1 MENHCHLERAVLL
14 LDRMENRYHL
24 VKVAH
29 QLDRMENR
37 YHLVKAVHQLDRMG
51 NHYHLERLVLVAL
64 EILVLVVQADPE
76 IWVVLADHRLN
87 KKKLQEKHLKQH

>member
-1 MENHCHLERAVLL
+1 MENHCHL
-14 LDRMENRYHL
+14 
-24 VKVAH
+24 VKAAPL
-29 QLDRMENR
+29 LDRMENR
-37 YHLVKAVHQLDRMG
+37 YHLVKAVPLLDRMENRYRLVKAAHLLDRMG
-51 NHYHLERLVLVAL
+51 NHYHLEKLVLAVL

>member
-1 MENHCHLERAVLL
+1 MENHCHLEKVVLL
-14 LDRMENRYHL
+14 LDRMENHCHL

-29 QLDRMENR
+29 L
-37 YHLVKAVHQLDRMG
+37 LDRMG
-51 NHYHLERLVLVAL
+51 NHYHLEKLVLAAL

>member
-1 MENHCHLERAVLL
+1 MENHCHLVKAAPL

-24 VKVAH
+24 VKAAPL
-29 QLDRMENR
+29 LDRMENR
-37 YHLVKAVHQLDRMG
+37 YHLVKAAHLLDRMG
-51 NHYHLERLVLVAL
+51 NHYHLEKLVLVAL

>member
-1 MENHCHLERAVLL
+1 MENHCHLEKVVLL
-14 LDRMENRYHL
+14 LDRMENHCHL

-29 QLDRMENR
+29 L
-37 YHLVKAVHQLDRMG
+37 LDRMG
-51 NHYHLERLVLVAL
+51 NHYHLEKLVLVAL

-76 IWVVLADHRLN
+76 IWEVLADHRLN

>member
-1 MENHCHLERAVLL
+1 MAQ
-14 LDRMENRYHL
+14 MENRYHL

-29 QLDRMENR
+29 L
-37 YHLVKAVHQLDRMG
+37 LDRMG
-51 NHYHLERLVLVAL
+51 NHYHLEKLVLAAL
-64 EILVLVVQADPE
+64 EILVPVVLADLE

>member
-14 LDRMENRYHL
+14 
-24 VKVAH
+24 
-29 QLDRMENR
+29 LDRMENR

-76 IWVVLADHRLN
+76 IWVVLVDLHPS
-87 KKKLQEKHLKQH
+87 KKR

>member
-1 MENHCHLERAVLL
+1 MENHCHL
-14 LDRMENRYHL
+14 
-24 VKVAH
+24 VKAAPL
-29 QLDRMENR
+29 LDRMENR
-37 YHLVKAVHQLDRMG
+37 YHLVKAVPLLDRMENRYRLVKAAHLLDRMG
-51 NHYHLERLVLVAL
+51 NHYHLEKLVLVAL

>member
-51 NHYHLERLVLVAL
+51 NHYHLEKLVLVAL

-76 IWVVLADHRLN
+76 IWVVLVDLHPS
-87 KKKLQEKHLKQH
+87 KKR

>member
-1 MENHCHLERAVLL
+1 MENHCHLEKVVLL
-14 LDRMENRYHL
+14 LDRMENHCHL

-29 QLDRMENR
+29 L
-37 YHLVKAVHQLDRMG
+37 LDRMG
-51 NHYHLERLVLVAL
+51 NHYHLEKLVLVAL

-87 KKKLQEKHLKQH
+87 KKKLQERRLRQL

>member
-1 MENHCHLERAVLL
+1 MENHCHLEKAVHLL
-14 LDRMENRYHL
+14 AQMENHCHL
-24 VKVAH
+24 EKAVH
-29 QLDRMENR
+29 LLDRMENR

-51 NHYHLERLVLVAL
+51 NHYHLEKLVLVAL

-76 IWVVLADHRLN
+76 IWVVLADHRPN

>member
-29 QLDRMENR
+29 L
-37 YHLVKAVHQLDRMG
+37 LDRMG
-51 NHYHLERLVLVAL
+51 NHYHLEKLVLVAL

-76 IWVVLADHRLN
+76 IWVVLEDLHPSKKRLQG
-87 KKKLQEKHLKQH
+87 KFLKQH